1 MLIIEKSRN
10 GQSIVVVKRDW
21 HPSRIGIACAT
32 KPKFQHNQEQNIPT
46 SRKQPKEKQ

>member
-32 KPKFQHNQEQNIPT
+32 KPKYNPKPPSNIRCTPIT
-46 SRKQPKEKQ
+46 KELL